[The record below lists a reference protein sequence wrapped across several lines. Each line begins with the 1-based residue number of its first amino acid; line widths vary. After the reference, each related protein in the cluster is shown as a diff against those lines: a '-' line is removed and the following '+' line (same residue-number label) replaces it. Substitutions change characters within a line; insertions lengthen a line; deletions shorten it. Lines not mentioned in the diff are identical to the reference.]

1 MPKFTANSPEVKVVQ
16 NARFK
21 LNEMLS
27 VVERQKGE
35 KTAPT
40 THDILSSGSI
50 LLSEDRV
57 SSSSLHKKE
66 RHLRI
71 RFRAG

>member
-27 VVERQKGE
+27 VVE
-35 KTAPT
+35 
-40 THDILSSGSI
+40 
-50 LLSEDRV
+50 
-57 SSSSLHKKE
+57 
-66 RHLRI
+66 
-71 RFRAG
+71 